1 MDQKRSCCD
10 LVQSVLP
17 MFSSKSFILILS
29 GLRFR
34 FLIQTNKTIETAVCL
49 FVCFLSS
56 RKYLLVSSALNFEKN
71 SSDDEKTSC
80 ITLL

>member
-1 MDQKRSCCD
+1 
-10 LVQSVLP
+10 

-34 FLIQTNKTIETAVCL
+34 FLIQTNKTIEPAVCL

-56 RKYLLVSSALNFEKN
+56 RKYLLVSSALSFEKN